1 MNKKS
6 FSHVVLLAIICLP
19 MSAWAENG
27 KLRWESFTAAAF
39 NPLGLVELAMVTY
52 RKPLYKS
59 ESPLFATNFVEA
71 SILGASTPA
80 YGFVGLQAQLQ
91 PLSILRLRARAEAI
105 GFYGNF
111 GHIARFD
118 SVNADYSDTELDK
131 ISDAG
136 ENSSALGVRL
146 TFSSLFQVAVKQVAV
161 RSHLQATHVDLDL
174 EDNERFYY
182 SPQFDYLVEDGGWFV
197 QNDLDLV
204 WLFPSGLV
212 AGVRMNSSWAVY
224 SDDVADE
231 DPNGPSHRI
240 GPLVAWPFFEGEG
253 RIQRA
258 TAIGLANWYVKNRFR
273 AGQDVSQAIPYVAV
287 ALQLEGDL

>member
-1 MNKKS
+1 M
-6 FSHVVLLAIICLP
+6 ICLP
-19 MSAWAENG
+19 MSAWAEDG

-39 NPLGLVELAMVTY
+39 NPLGLVELATVTY

-71 SILGASTPA
+71 SVLGASTPA
-80 YGFVGLQAQLQ
+80 YGFVGLQTQLQ
-91 PLSILRLRARAEAI
+91 PLSILRLRARAEVI

-118 SVNADYSDTELDK
+118 SVNADYSDTRLDE
-131 ISDAG
+131 IGDAD
-136 ENSSALGVRL
+136 ENSSTVGVRL
-146 TFSSLFQVAVKQVAV
+146 TLSALFQVAVKQVAL
-161 RSHLQATHVDLDL
+161 RSHLQATHVNLKL
-174 EDNERFYY
+174 EENERFYY

-204 WLFPSGLV
+204 WLFPSGFV
-212 AGVRMNSSWAVY
+212 AGVRMNSSFAIY

-253 RIQRA
+253 RVQRA